1 MGVLY
6 KLATAKEP
14 IKTLKELIRND
25 INLGNNVLPVCNGR
39 TNYTIDAK
47 TIIEIKGEI
56 END

>member
-14 IKTLKELIRND
+14 IKTLKELIWND
-25 INLGNNVLPVCNGR
+25 INLGNNVLPVYNGC
-39 TNYTIDAK
+39 TNYTVNAK
-47 TIIEIKGEI
+47 TIIEIKGEF